1 MIKSMH
7 FKNMIKFLLPLSL
20 ILGSETSA
28 FSIKN
33 FPNVQEKATEMVN
46 SDNNDMSI
54 SIITKKI
61 LINSDPAPRIVT
73 FSAGFQIATE
83 MAKSRYNDMSLL
95 TKKVLRSSNDAGR
108 KVMAFSAGFLKAT
121 EMANS
126 KNNDLTL
133 LKQTKE
139 VLSLNEKIRNEPN
152 DGSRIMSLLTEYLIL
167 LSKNLDNDQH
177 RNTRVQQQGKN
188 EKDEAK
194 LKEKLKCNNSK

>member
-1 MIKSMH
+1 MH
-7 FKNMIKFLLPLSL
+7 FKNMFKFLLPLSL

-33 FPNVQEKATEMVN
+33 LPNVQEKATEMVN

-61 LINSDPAPRIVT
+61 LINSDPVPRIVA

-95 TKKVLRSSNDAGR
+95 TKKVLRNSDDAGR
-108 KVMAFSAGFLKAT
+108 KVVAFSAGFLKAT

-133 LKQTKE
+133 SKLTKE
-139 VLSLNEKIRNEPN
+139 VLSLNEIIRNEPN
-152 DGSRIMSLLTEYLIL
+152 DGPRIMSLLAEYLIL
-167 LSKNLDNDQH
+167 LSKNLDNDQEK
-177 RNTRVQQQGKN
+177 NTLVQQQNKN
-188 EKDEAK
+188 EKDEEK
-194 LKEKLKCNNSK
+194 LKEKLKCNNFKKP